1 LDLQPASCVAYLLIT
16 HDILLAQAFADR
28 IAVMQH
34 GRIVEQGDSRTVF
47 AQPAHS
53 YTRPLIEAVQSIDA
67 ASSGTRL
74 TDHGR

>member
-1 LDLQPASCVAYLLIT
+1 MDLQPASCVAYLLIT
-16 HDILLAQAFADR
+16 HDILLAQAFANR

-47 AQPAHS
+47 TRPAHS